1 MEKYFSSKASDFD
14 KAQCEFK
21 KIDSEEMQ
29 IEAEELKEEEN
40 EDGQVK
46 VQKNNFKTN
55 TEKFFKELPELK
67 PFFVLSEEVLESKF
81 K

>member
-1 MEKYFSSKASDFD
+1 M
-14 KAQCEFK
+14 
-21 KIDSEEMQ
+21 

>member
-21 KIDSEEMQ
+21 KID
-29 IEAEELKEEEN
+29 LKEEEN

-46 VQKNNFKTN
+46 VQNNHFKRH
-55 TEKFFKELPELK
+55 TEDFFRELPELK